1 MGSRDPFAAVTL
13 QDRTGQVCVSV
24 CVCMCVLR
32 RRLEWLGHLARM
44 DGDRTPRQFLFG
56 TLLPPR
62 PACGPQKRWRDSV
75 RADLST
81 MNIDHAEW
89 YDLAQERGKWRSAY
103 SAQPVPRSAQ
113 RDTSALCDVCQ
124 RTFAHQ
130 KYKNR
135 HKCLAERRKPISE
148 QSGSRLC
155 NACGRWFLSAGG
167 LASHKCPSNSAAEVA
182 SVSAVASADSVRK
195 QRVALP

>member
-1 MGSRDPFAAVTL
+1 MC
-13 QDRTGQVCVSV
+13 VCVFV
-24 CVCMCVLR
+24 
-32 RRLEWLGHLARM
+32 
-44 DGDRTPRQFLFG
+44 TPRQLLFG

-62 PACGPQKRWRDSV
+62 PACGPRKRWRDSV
-75 RADLST
+75 RADLSAV
-81 MNIDHAEW
+81 NIDHTEW

-113 RDTSALCDVCQ
+113 HDTSVLCDVCQ

-167 LASHKCPSNSAAEVA
+167 LASHKCLSNSAAEVA
-182 SVSAVASADSVRK
+182 SVSAVASSDSVRK
-195 QRVALP
+195 RRVALPCCRAHCLGCGRCCKSSRGFDLHSCANFLSRR